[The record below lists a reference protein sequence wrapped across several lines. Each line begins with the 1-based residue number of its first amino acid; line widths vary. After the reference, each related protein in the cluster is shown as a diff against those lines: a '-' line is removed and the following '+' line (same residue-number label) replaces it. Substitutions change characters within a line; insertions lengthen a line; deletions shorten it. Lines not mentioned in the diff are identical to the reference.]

1 MKRVTIVEEENE
13 KAEKKKTTNLRIE
26 IGGRE
31 RNLFYVPFLPTLCKK
46 IKKGILLINL
56 II

>member
-31 RNLFYVPFLPTLCKK
+31 RNLFYVPLPTLCKK
-46 IKKGILLINL
+46 IKKKKEYY
-56 II
+56 